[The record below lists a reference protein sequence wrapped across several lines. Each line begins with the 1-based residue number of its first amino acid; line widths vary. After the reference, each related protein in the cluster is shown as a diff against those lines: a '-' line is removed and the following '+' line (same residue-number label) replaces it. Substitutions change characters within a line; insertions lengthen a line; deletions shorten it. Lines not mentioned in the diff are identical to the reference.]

1 MFAANARKSAANALP
16 IANGS
21 AIWRVRG
28 RMPQVRR
35 DLPADGGRVRSRPR
49 GGTREADMNDD
60 EKIDQKRAEPPTFAA
75 EDVRQG
81 EIILKHRW
89 QRLVFIGG
97 LVAVVL
103 VILLLRFA
111 G

>member
-1 MFAANARKSAANALP
+1 M
-16 IANGS
+16 
-21 AIWRVRG
+21 
-28 RMPQVRR
+28 RR
-35 DLPADGGRVRSRPR
+35 DLPHLCGKLSSDGGSLKAPTT
-49 GGTREADMNDD
+49 GTWTRRMSKED
-60 EKIDQKRAEPPTFAA
+60 EKVDGGKAAPRTFSA

-81 EIILKHRW
+81 EIILRRRW

-97 LVAVVL
+97 LVAACL

>member
-1 MFAANARKSAANALP
+1 
-16 IANGS
+16 
-21 AIWRVRG
+21 
-28 RMPQVRR
+28 
-35 DLPADGGRVRSRPR
+35 
-49 GGTREADMNDD
+49 MNDD

-81 EIILKHRW
+81 EIILKRRW
-89 QRLVFIGG
+89 QRPVFIGG
-97 LVAVVL
+97 LVALVL

>member
-1 MFAANARKSAANALP
+1 MSEDKKP
-16 IANGS
+16 D
-21 AIWRVRG
+21 
-28 RMPQVRR
+28 P
-35 DLPADGGRVRSRPR
+35 
-49 GGTREADMNDD
+49 
-60 EKIDQKRAEPPTFAA
+60 EKAEPPTFAA
-75 EDVRQG
+75 QDVRQG

-97 LVAVVL
+97 LVAAVL